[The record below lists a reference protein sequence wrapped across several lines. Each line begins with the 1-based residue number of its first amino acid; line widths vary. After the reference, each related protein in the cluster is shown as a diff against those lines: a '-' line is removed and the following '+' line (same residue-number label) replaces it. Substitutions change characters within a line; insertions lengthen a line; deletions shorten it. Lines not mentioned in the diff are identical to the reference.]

1 MILQEILNLGNLVKR
16 RIFTMWKNLGFTH
29 PVFFALFP
37 VLALYAINFSK
48 FKGSQIIFSFFILVI
63 IAILLMLIGWLRS
76 RDLDK
81 AAFLSSLIVFLFMNY
96 GHVYVGLRGFFED
109 HFILGVMQS
118 QIDWLRLG
126 AHLFLIPSWFLLFFL
141 GYNIFN
147 RFIRWKRQAT
157 RYLFLLS
164 ILSLII
170 PLARILRNK
179 ITMEAAYGEGILITK
194 EAVRDFKP
202 VIVESKPDIYYII
215 LDAYGRGD
223 ILQEFYDYN
232 NSYFIDHLED
242 MGFFIARES
251 RSNYSNTNRSVASS
265 LNMTYFDGDMAIPDE
280 DVLCEKFLTESISF
294 GEVIQILKGLGYRI
308 VSFATGYPTTEM
320 QETDLYLSP
329 ENPGMNAFERL
340 LIQRSMLLPVF
351 EFASSL
357 NLPLEYPGYRA
368 HRERI
373 RFVLDWIPDVSE
385 GNEPIFVFAH
395 IVAPHPPFV
404 FDSKGEAVIQ
414 GFPYAMGD
422 GNVVP
427 GTREDYRRGY
437 TEQLAY
443 INTAILNML
452 RQLTQDSLQQPVIL
466 LQGDHGPRSV
476 MEWGS
481 PSSDAM
487 REAMAILNAYYLPG
501 ADTSSLYDKITPV
514 NSYRVLFNTYFNMG
528 YEILPDRSYFTS
540 VGCQNFSITLP
551 EEVEAKQGQ
560 E

>member
-1 MILQEILNLGNLVKR
+1 
-16 RIFTMWKNLGFTH
+16 MWKNLGITH

-48 FKGSQIIFSFFILVI
+48 FEGSQIIFSFFILVI

-96 GHVYVGLRGFFED
+96 GHVYVGLQGFLED
-109 HFILGVMQS
+109 NFTLVDMQS

-126 AHLFLIPSWFLLFFL
+126 AHLFLVPSWFLLFFL
-141 GYNIFN
+141 GYIIFN
-147 RFIRWKRQAT
+147 RLIRWKRQVT

-164 ILSLII
+164 ILSLLI
-170 PLARILRNK
+170 PLARILGNI
-179 ITMEAAYGEGILITK
+179 ITMETAYGEGIPVTA
-194 EAVRDFKP
+194 EAVRDYKP
-202 VIVESKPDIYYII
+202 IIVESKPDIYYII

-223 ILQEFYDYN
+223 ILQEFYGYD
-232 NSYFIDHLED
+232 NSYFIDQLED

-251 RSNYSNTNRSVASS
+251 RSNYSNTNRSLASS
-265 LNMTYFDGDMAIPDE
+265 LSMGYLDGDMAIPEE
-280 DVLCEKFLTESISF
+280 DVLCEKFLAESISS
-294 GEVIQILKGLGYRI
+294 GQVIQILKGLGYKI

-320 QETDLYLSP
+320 QEADLYLSP
-329 ENPGMNAFERL
+329 ESSGMDAFERL

-351 EFASSL
+351 EFASSI
-357 NLPLEYPGYRA
+357 NFPLEYPGYRA

-373 RFVLDWIPDVSE
+373 QFALEWITNLSKKD
-385 GNEPIFVFAH
+385 EPTFVFAH

-404 FDSKGEAVIQ
+404 FDAKGEAVIQ

-427 GTREDYRRGY
+427 GTREDYIKGY
-437 TEQLAY
+437 TEQLTY
-443 INTAILNML
+443 ISTAILKVL
-452 RQLTQDSLQQPVIL
+452 RHLTHDSSQQPVIL

-487 REAMAILNAYYLPG
+487 RESMAILNAYYLPD
-501 ADTSSLYDKITPV
+501 ADTSFLYDKISPV
-514 NSYRVLFNTYFNMG
+514 NSFRVLFNAYFNTG